1 MSLASAN
8 KNFPYRAAKDEFCTT
23 KGISIAAS
31 RDVNTLYG
39 VNTPKAC
46 WVCLEMIINIYNTDY
61 GNVA

>member
-1 MSLASAN
+1 MKFSAIMSLASAN

-46 WVCLEMIINIYNTDY
+46 WV
-61 GNVA
+61 